1 VQISASVANVDD
13 LKEEPWNG
21 PNGPMW
27 FVQGKFEDGSIF
39 SRGAKSLDNASKL
52 HSEWSGL
59 AGKGPGPWEVEQ
71 SGEFQGHKKYKVS
84 SWPGK
89 PERSFGGG
97 GGGGFSGGGAKKEYV
112 PRYKDT
118 IEGVLAEQD
127 SIHRSVALTQ
137 AVSLL
142 TGSSKDPVD
151 AIAAAERFYQWLSKD
166 RPTPIPEPTQPA
178 PLAPP
183 GPPAPR
189 ETIGSFD
196 PLKDQKDFFGGSLT
210 TGDKIKSQTVQKYLD
225 EFEKAV
231 KGKDVD
237 RVEKLA
243 QMVTK
248 SLEQK
253 TVTHTDIDSW
263 LEPAIV
269 DSRKALRSA
278 EEYDKWYARTLKNA
292 QEKER
297 NSDSI
302 PF

>member
-1 VQISASVANVDD
+1 MQISASVANVDD

-137 AVSLL
+137 AVIFSNAQHPGQPPHVL
-142 TGSSKDPVD
+142 SVAD
-151 AIAAAERFYQWLSKD
+151 AFYDWLSKD
-166 RPTPIPEPTQPA
+166 RPTPMPEKPQETHTSPES
-178 PLAPP
+178 PKS
-183 GPPAPR
+183 
-189 ETIGSFD
+189 TIGSFD

-263 LEPAIV
+263 LEPAIM